1 MTDNTS
7 ISSTTI
13 ARSILGVIEGLLPYA
28 LNAINSDTIGKI
40 ITVLQQIW
48 PEIETEISDLATPV
62 RNIIAAL
69 SGSAAATPDQLAALK
84 ALDQQTDA
92 AFDAALADFNAAHP
106 AA

>member
-1 MTDNTS
+1 MTS
-7 ISSTTI
+7 ISSLLSSTGVQ
-13 ARSILGVIEGLLPYA
+13 AVLGVIEGLLPYA

-48 PEIETEISDLATPV
+48 PEIEAEISDLATPV